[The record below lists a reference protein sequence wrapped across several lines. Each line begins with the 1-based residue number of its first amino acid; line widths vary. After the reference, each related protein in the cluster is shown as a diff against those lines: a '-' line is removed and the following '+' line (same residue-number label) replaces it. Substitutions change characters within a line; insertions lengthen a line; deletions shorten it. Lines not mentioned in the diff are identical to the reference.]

1 MKHKEEQS
9 ENKYIYR
16 MKPIISSNFITLLD
30 KQSEEV
36 TDVDKS
42 VIRWSLDLDEIS
54 QAI

>member
-1 MKHKEEQS
+1 
-9 ENKYIYR
+9 

-42 VIRWSLDLDEIS
+42 VIRCIPDWDEIS
-54 QAI
+54 HAI